1 MVRST
6 FSSKRNRLILS
17 KKVKH
22 YLIRA
27 AIGGSL
33 FIFLFGFGSFW
44 YITKDLPD
52 PGALSLSRADS
63 TIIYDKDGAIIHQLY
78 SDKQRIYV
86 KQEDIPATLKQATV
100 AVEDKDFYHH
110 GGFDPLTVIRIP
122 YNYVFRSGRVVGGS
136 TLTQQLIKQTY
147 LDSSRT
153 ATRKIK
159 EVVLAIRIEQKL
171 SKDQILAEYL
181 NIAPYGGTIEGIGA
195 ASKAY
200 FDKKPSDLTLLES
213 AILAGL
219 PQNPSIYS
227 PYIGRPNAWKSRTK
241 DVLRRMYE
249 DSYIKKDVYDAALL
263 QVDGYAFKSEKV
275 TFTAPHFVFYVQ
287 HQAEGLVGAP
297 AVKQG
302 VRIKTTLDLTLQK
315 KAEEIVFDEVGNLKD
330 YKVGNGAAVA
340 LDTKTGEI
348 RAMVGSFDY
357 NEQTY
362 GKFNVVADETALRQ
376 PGSTLKPLLVAVAME
391 KKLITAASVFV
402 DAKTAFPVINQPDYE
417 PVNYDGK
424 FRGPVQIRFAL
435 GNSLNIPMVKL
446 MATVGTTEFMTQMEK
461 FGINNLAPTK
471 TNLSRIGL
479 SVALGGGD
487 ITMLELAQAYSVL
500 ARGGTRVDTS
510 AISEITD
517 ATGKVLYR
525 RPEIE
530 VKRIISPE
538 TSFIV
543 SHILS
548 DNNARLDAFGSNSL
562 LVIPGKTVAVKTG
575 TTNDKRDNWTAGYTN
590 GIIVVSWVGNNDNT
604 PMNQK
609 IASGITGASPIWNLI
624 MKAALKTYPDGIATK
639 PNSVDATEVDARLG
653 GKVKDNDHKRSEY
666 FLADTAPKDIA
677 SGYQKIKIS
686 KNQSDKKANDFEI
699 SAGQYDERDF
709 IALNE
714 ADPVSA
720 DGKNRWQEGIEAWI
734 KDQSDSIYKIPQE
747 TSDYKPQPTNTP
759 APTSPPAP
767 TAAPVV
773 PTVPPT
779 SIPTTAVTPTSA
791 PSPSSV
797 PSPTK

>member
-1 MVRST
+1 MTRST
-6 FSSKRNRLILS
+6 FSSRRSRLTLS
-17 KKVKH
+17 KKYKR
-22 YLIRA
+22 YLTRA
-27 AIGGSL
+27 LIGGGLFL
-33 FIFLFGFGSFW
+33 FILAFGSFW

-52 PGALSLSRADS
+52 PGKLSLSRADS

-86 KQEDIPATLKQATV
+86 KQEDIPTTLKQATI
-100 AVEDKDFYHH
+100 AVEDKDFYRH
-110 GGFDPLTVIRIP
+110 GGFDPLTIIRIP
-122 YNYVFRSGRVVGGS
+122 YNYIFRSGRVVGGS

-153 ATRKIK
+153 ATRKLK

-171 SKDQILAEYL
+171 TKDEILAEYL

-200 FDKKPSDLTLLES
+200 FDKKPGDLTLLES

-219 PQNPSIYS
+219 PQNPSIFS

-249 DSYIKKDVYDAALL
+249 DSYIKKDVYDAALK
-263 QVDGYAFKSEKV
+263 QVDTYTFKSEKV

-287 HQAEGLVGAP
+287 NQAEKLVGP
-297 AVKQG
+297 ATVKKG
-302 VRIKTTLDLTLQK
+302 VRIKTTLDLALQK
-315 KAEEIVFDEVGNLKD
+315 KAEEIVFDEVGKLKD

-357 NEQTY
+357 NEETY

-391 KKLITAASVFV
+391 KKLITASSLFI
-402 DAKTAFPVINQPDYE
+402 DAKTVFPVTDQPDYE

-424 FRGPVQIRFAL
+424 FRGPVQVRFAL

-446 MATVGTTEFMTQMEK
+446 MATLGVTEFMTQMEK

-487 ITMLELAQAYSVL
+487 VTMLELAQAYSVL
-500 ARGGTRVDTS
+500 ARGGTRVDNS

-530 VKRIISPE
+530 VKRVLSPE

-548 DNNARLDAFGSNSL
+548 DNNARLDAFGPSSL
-562 LVIPGKTVAVKTG
+562 LNIPNKTVAVKTG

-590 GIIVVSWVGNNDNT
+590 GIIIVTWVGNNDNT

-609 IASGITGASPIWNLI
+609 IASGITGASPIWNQI
-624 MKAALKTYPDGIATK
+624 MKAALKTYPDGIPTK
-639 PNSVDATEVDARLG
+639 PDGVEATEIDSRLG
-653 GKVKDNDHKRSEY
+653 GKVKDDDHKRSEY

-686 KNQSDKKANDFEI
+686 KNQSDKKANDYEI

-709 IALNE
+709 IVLSE
-714 ADPVSA
+714 SDPVST

-734 KDQSDSIYKIPQE
+734 KEQSDNIYKIPQE
-747 TSDYKPQPTNTP
+747 TSDFKPQPTNTP
-759 APTSPPAP
+759 APTSPPPSATAVPP
-767 TAAPVV
+767 TSTPVV
-773 PTVPPT
+773 PTATLVPSVT
-779 SIPTTAVTPTSA
+779 VTP
-791 PSPSSV
+791 
-797 PSPTK
+797 